1 MVKEVQVTGPE
12 GHKMGR
18 SLLRDFILGGQDGL
32 VNVLGIVLGVATAV
46 SDVKIVIIAGL
57 SATLAESISMGA
69 VAYTSSK
76 AAASFYQSEFEREK
90 REIEEIPEMER
101 QEIREIFQKKGLQGE
116 MLEQVVKII
125 TTDKKVW
132 LQTMM
137 AEELRLFP
145 DDYEDPVKS
154 GIIVFFSAMI
164 GSVIP
169 LAPFFLVPFIL
180 PTTSAAVV
188 ASIVFSLIMLFI
200 GGWYTAMVTTGNKMK
215 NGAEMALVGFLA
227 TIVGYFVGKLLGS
240 VYI

>member
-1 MVKEVQVTGPE
+1 MVKEIQTGGPE
-12 GHKMGR
+12 NHKMGR

-46 SDVKIVIIAGL
+46 SDVKIIIIAGL

-76 AAASFYQSEFEREK
+76 AASSFYQSEFEREK

-101 QEIREIFQKKGLQGE
+101 QEVREIFQRKGLQGE
-116 MLEQVVKII
+116 MLEQVVEII
-125 TTDKKVW
+125 TSDKKVW

-154 GIIVFFSAMI
+154 GIIVFLAAMI

-169 LAPFFLVPFIL
+169 LAPFFLVPFAIS
-180 PTTSAAVV
+180 TVSIAVAV
-188 ASIVFSLIMLFI
+188 SMAFSIAMLFI
-200 GGWYTAMVTTGNKMK
+200 GGWYTAHVTMGSKMK
-215 NGAEMALVGFLA
+215 SGAEMALVGFLA
-227 TIVGYFVGKLLGS
+227 AVVGYIVGKLLGA
-240 VYI
+240 VYV